1 MSDQIDLQQD
11 TNDLQEIVN
20 NSWNGI
26 GIINADTKFIYLNN
40 AFSPLLGY
48 TNEELLKLK
57 FIDLI
62 TDNFKDEFKQL
73 IIKNHKNRYINNM
86 QLSCIRKDGALVF
99 LNITISIMKNKKYIV
114 IDASDITQTVSE
126 NQIFDKYLIQAVIDE
141 NGNIISASEAYTRL
155 LGYSE
160 DELKGKP
167 FLIDQDDISKE
178 KLWQKIISEKEEYS
192 GTIKCF
198 TKKGKYLWFETVIK
212 PKFNKYGDILGYT
225 AVMFD
230 ITNEMTLE
238 ENKKVLQREI
248 TDKDAKLSIMTET
261 MRLVAHEWRQP
272 LNTISLEAQN
282 LMLKYEFEDEVPTSE
297 SIKNL
302 QLIVNRI
309 DELSKIINNF
319 QYTTEMHEEKI
330 ETTTD
335 ELIKHAIDYS
345 KLEES
350 EITIQND
357 YPQPIRTF
365 KTNLS
370 KSLANI
376 LNNAKEAIKRANPDP
391 KLILFKVFK
400 ENNNLIIEILNN
412 GGNIPDN
419 ILENIF
425 TPYFSTKPEKN
436 GVGLSLYNCK
446 TIIELH
452 LKGSLEAI
460 NVDDDKVKFKITI
473 PMEQLI

>member
-1 MSDQIDLQQD
+1 
-11 TNDLQEIVN
+11 
-20 NSWNGI
+20 
-26 GIINADTKFIYLNN
+26 
-40 AFSPLLGY
+40 
-48 TNEELLKLK
+48 
-57 FIDLI
+57 
-62 TDNFKDEFKQL
+62 
-73 IIKNHKNRYINNM
+73 
-86 QLSCIRKDGALVF
+86 
-99 LNITISIMKNKKYIV
+99 
-114 IDASDITQTVSE
+114 
-126 NQIFDKYLIQAVIDE
+126 
-141 NGNIISASEAYTRL
+141 
-155 LGYSE
+155 
-160 DELKGKP
+160 
-167 FLIDQDDISKE
+167 
-178 KLWQKIISEKEEYS
+178 
-192 GTIKCF
+192 
-198 TKKGKYLWFETVIK
+198 
-212 PKFNKYGDILGYT
+212 
-225 AVMFD
+225 MFD

-330 ETTTD
+330 ETSTD

-357 YPQPIRTF
+357 YSQPIRTF

-412 GGNIPDN
+412 GGNIPTN